1 MTAAS
6 GRDRE
11 PNIVK
16 AIKKALK
23 EIGDILNR
31 VLEALLGQNQP
42 QPELIPIPVRNNSR
56 RNRHH

>member
-1 MTAAS
+1 M
-6 GRDRE
+6 
-11 PNIVK
+11 K

-23 EIGDILNR
+23 EIGEILNR

-56 RNRHH
+56 RSNRH

>member
-1 MTAAS
+1 MTI
-6 GRDRE
+6 RE
-11 PNIVK
+11 TSIVK

-23 EIGDILNR
+23 EIGEVLNR

-56 RNRHH
+56 RGYRH

>member
-1 MTAAS
+1 
-6 GRDRE
+6 
-11 PNIVK
+11 VK

-31 VLEALLGQNQP
+31 VLETLLGKSQP

-56 RNRHH
+56 RSNRY